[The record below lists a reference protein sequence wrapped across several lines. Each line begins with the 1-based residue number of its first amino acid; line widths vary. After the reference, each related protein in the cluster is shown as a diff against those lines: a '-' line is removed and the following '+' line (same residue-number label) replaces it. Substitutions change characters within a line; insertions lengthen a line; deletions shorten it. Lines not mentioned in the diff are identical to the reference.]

1 MMNIVPMKPKQ
12 STQNTENLDSIA
24 KEAIW
29 GGMRKYLSE
38 KTSPID
44 PYTDIYYITYALV
57 KGVLAFAM
65 QETQDIMSSRRAT
78 KVVVSALMN
87 ALRDWNAINGSDVMT
102 KATKH

>member
-78 KVVVSALMN
+78 NVIVSALMN
-87 ALRDWNAINGSDVMT
+87 ALRDWNAINGGDVMT
-102 KATKH
+102 KANIH